1 MGDPTGANA
10 LDNIAAG
17 ITQAYKPLH
26 HNNVAMNER
35 KENVSDVSSL
45 PLFHLHFQR
54 EDVCNI
60 YFDKFCFSL
69 QFHQQHVFNSYFE
82 GVKAKTP
89 ESEVNKE
96 EKAKEMICDF
106 TAKYSQNVEN
116 MQYQQMQQFLYF
128 M

>member
-1 MGDPTGANA
+1 M
-10 LDNIAAG
+10 
-17 ITQAYKPLH
+17 
-26 HNNVAMNER
+26 
-35 KENVSDVSSL
+35 
-45 PLFHLHFQR
+45 
-54 EDVCNI
+54 C
-60 YFDKFCFSL
+60 
-69 QFHQQHVFNSYFE
+69 NSYFE